1 MIAGQ
6 VHDRF
11 KVFMGPLA
19 LDRTLGPLAD
29 EVAAFAAREGVAAKS
44 IGVEFLE
51 GLGQVVVS
59 LGYSTS
65 EAPYPIRLH
74 TTLLGKIDVFG
85 KDFTAL
91 EAAMGAAAAEKNNI
105 ICHELYL
112 TGSGDIFLVVMTHEA

>member
-11 KVFMGPLA
+11 KVFMGPL
-19 LDRTLGPLAD
+19 DGDSMLGPLAD

-44 IGVEFLE
+44 IGVEYLE

-59 LGYSTS
+59 LGYTTG
-65 EAPYPIRLH
+65 ETPYPIRLH
-74 TTLLGKIDVFG
+74 TVRLGKIDVFG

-91 EAAMGAAAAEKNNI
+91 EAAMGAAAAEKSNI